1 MTTTRGPGGV
11 GAGLTRNDIVAAA
24 RSLMNEHGVEWLTM
38 RRLAEHLGVK
48 AGAIYWHFANKDE
61 ICVDVVDAIEADLD
75 WSAAAGDTPRERLVA
90 HITCLREHWQR
101 NPSAVALGRRFRP
114 TAAGR
119 FTEAGQQLLV
129 ELGLPPEEA
138 GEQWRA
144 LIWMVIGFFYVE
156 DGVRHSTH
164 HHPIDGEPGR
174 YHVDVD
180 DRRSVLDTESLFARV
195 VTLALDGLDA
205 AVVRARDGRQP

>member
-1 MTTTRGPGGV
+1 V
-11 GAGLTRNDIVAAA
+11 GAGLTRADIVVAA
-24 RSLMNEHGVEWLTM
+24 RNLMNEHGVEWLTM

-75 WSAAAGDTPRERLVA
+75 WSAATTGAPRERLVA
-90 HITCLREHWQR
+90 HIECLRAHWQQ

-119 FTEAGQQLLV
+119 FTEAGQQLLIDM
-129 ELGLPPEEA
+129 GLPADEA
-138 GEQWRA
+138 VEQWRA

-164 HHPIDGEPGR
+164 HHPIEGEPGR

-180 DRRSVLDTESLFARV
+180 DRRSLLDTGSLFARV

-205 AVVRARDGRQP
+205 AVARARAGERP